1 MELTKLLNWLT
12 ESAIYAIFWIV
23 IMVIVYILIEK
34 LTSFSVKKELI
45 EDENVALWIMFGSFF
60 IAVAMIISAAI
71 R

>member
-1 MELTKLLNWLT
+1 LYFILLT